1 MAETKRTPSD
11 LTLIKRASNRVID
24 AEAEQAKAQNRFDE
38 ASKALA
44 DAKHDAE
51 EARQA
56 LAELKGAKP

>member
-44 DAKHDAE
+44 NAKEDAE
-51 EARQA
+51 AARKA
-56 LAELKGAKP
+56 LAALRGEKP